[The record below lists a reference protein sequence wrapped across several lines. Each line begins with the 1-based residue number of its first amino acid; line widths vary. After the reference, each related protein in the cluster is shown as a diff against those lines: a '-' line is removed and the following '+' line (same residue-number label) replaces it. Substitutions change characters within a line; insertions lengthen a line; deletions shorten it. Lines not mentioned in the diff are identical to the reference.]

1 MYFFLLFSLIV
12 VTGCNI
18 IEDKRPAPTAPVIA
32 EPEVSGLKDSFSI
45 IAVGDLML
53 GSDYPDQEKF
63 THKNILATLSD
74 TLKNADFTI
83 GNLEGV
89 LAHDTLC
96 SEKCKDK
103 KNCYAFRS
111 PPTFVHYFKQAGFD
125 FLSLANNHSG
135 DFDNEGLRQT
145 MKVLDSA
152 GIQYAGL
159 KNICEYTILEKE
171 GLKLGII
178 GVGHSWR
185 HVYIND
191 YDHISSLIKTVKQK
205 ADVAVV
211 FFHGGAEG
219 SHAEHVPKA
228 EEKFYSES
236 RGDVHQLA
244 RVCVDAGADLV
255 IGSGPH
261 VTRAMELYKGRLI
274 AYSLGNFATY
284 GKISLNGPMG
294 IAPILKIHISKS
306 GAFLSGRIIPTLQ
319 KPLNPS
325 TPMLDSAGSAIQK
338 LIHLSAQ
345 DFPNS
350 RLIISQDGNLTLYN
364 FDFK

>member
-1 MYFFLLFSLIV
+1 MHYLFLFFLIV
-12 VTGCNI
+12 FTGCNI
-18 IEDKRPAPTAPVIA
+18 IEDKRPAPVTPHTANTTVPV
-32 EPEVSGLKDSFSI
+32 SKDSFSI

-53 GSDYPDQEKF
+53 GSDYPDKEKF
-63 THKNILATLSD
+63 TAKNILATLSD

-89 LAHDTLC
+89 LAHDSLQ
-96 SEKCKDK
+96 SKKCKDK
-103 KNCYAFRS
+103 KNCFAFRS
-111 PPTFVHYFKQAGFD
+111 PPSFVHYFRQAGFD

-145 MKVLDSA
+145 MQTLDEA

-191 YDHISSLIKTVKQK
+191 YDHIRRLIKTVKEK

-219 SHAEHVPKA
+219 SHAERVPKE
-228 EEKFYSES
+228 EEKYFSES
-236 RGDVHQLA
+236 RGNVHRLA
-244 RVCVDAGADLV
+244 HECIDAGASLV

-284 GKISLNGPMG
+284 GKVSLDGPMG

-306 GAFLSGRIIPTLQ
+306 GQFLGGRIIPTLQ
-319 KPLNPS
+319 KPLNPL
-325 TPMLDSAGSAIQK
+325 TPMIDTTGAVIQK
-338 LIHLSAQ
+338 LIQLSAR

-350 RLIISQDGNLTLYN
+350 RLAISQDGNLTIKN